1 MFMDAGLFLVA
12 TKLDIYHETNKEL
25 TKYILR
31 IFCFRHFRII
41 VLQGKTVLP

>member
-1 MFMDAGLFLVA
+1 MDAGLFLVA

-31 IFCFRHFRII
+31 IFCFRYFRII
-41 VLQGKTVLP
+41 ILLENTVLL